1 MNDRDGCIALNL
13 VQGIGYNRFQLLSEY
28 FGAPG
33 QVFNHAAE
41 EYAKL
46 QSFGAQLSQ
55 RLADFDAE
63 TALAAEL
70 ELAERGGVD
79 IITLFD
85 SNYPVVLRE
94 LPTPPLCLY
103 VRGTLPEFPQKSVA
117 VVGTRRMSAYGARM
131 SERIASDAAAM
142 GYTVVSGL
150 AMGVDTI
157 AHQAAL
163 KAKGITIAVIAA
175 GLAHVHPKENIP
187 LARTIVENG
196 GAVISEFPIQLTPAR
211 QNFPRRNRIVAGLC
225 EGTIVTEAGLE
236 SGAMITARLAVENNR
251 ELFAVPGNVD
261 NPVARGCNALIK
273 EGAPLIERFEDAA
286 VVLDRGFTRPAAV
299 PESSDSTPE
308 DLDDFSKRLWELLG
322 QGEYGFDELQTA
334 LNAET
339 GELLTA
345 LMKFELKML
354 IELTPEQRYRRMV

>member
-103 VRGTLPEFPQKSVA
+103 VRGTLPEFPKKSFRKVPIIARVQTIPKITQA
-117 VVGTRRMSAYGARM
+117 VV
-131 SERIASDAAAM
+131 ERIV
-142 GYTVVSGL
+142 TNKN
-150 AMGVDTI
+150 GV
-157 AHQAAL
+157 
-163 KAKGITIAVIAA
+163 
-175 GLAHVHPKENIP
+175 
-187 LARTIVENG
+187 
-196 GAVISEFPIQLTPAR
+196 
-211 QNFPRRNRIVAGLC
+211 
-225 EGTIVTEAGLE
+225 
-236 SGAMITARLAVENNR
+236 
-251 ELFAVPGNVD
+251 
-261 NPVARGCNALIK
+261 
-273 EGAPLIERFEDAA
+273 
-286 VVLDRGFTRPAAV
+286 
-299 PESSDSTPE
+299 
-308 DLDDFSKRLWELLG
+308 
-322 QGEYGFDELQTA
+322 
-334 LNAET
+334 
-339 GELLTA
+339 
-345 LMKFELKML
+345 
-354 IELTPEQRYRRMV
+354 